1 MNHDKIGINQLV
13 VSVPSIGI
21 KAEEL
26 VRAFHKRNSALSAEQ
41 LDEAIKND
49 IGKMTAGLGI
59 KQIRLPGYSESN
71 LTFVAD
77 AIYEFVK
84 RVSASSADMEKLRR
98 EPIRT
103 IYYASESNPD
113 RSRPEVEVSFLLVYS
128 KLLSEDSKYRELV
141 EMLKGAALLP
151 VTYACAGGGLSV
163 IDAVSNVY
171 LSIGNGKPQSALVIT
186 ADNAI
191 YDHTRAPN
199 AEYTQGAGATLM
211 WITKDPE
218 LASIIY
224 ANGSGDFHMT
234 LSDFTKF
241 GFETPIVHG
250 KFSERVY
257 VYTIAKSLEMLER
270 NGGTI
275 PFRELQFFVTHVP
288 FPKQSI
294 YFASFLFAHY
304 LKNYD
309 KELFQQMEKREEVGE
324 EPTKK
329 YGRLTALM
337 DSKFAAFNTNGG
349 SPKNEADIID
359 YIEKDEELEAYWNW
373 LKKLRSQKE
382 FDDFVENL
390 HIRSALILPSEV
402 GNSYSSSAF
411 IAFASMIKNATALH
425 DGKPRVGILSFY
437 GSGALA
443 RSIPVVLTAS
453 EETVK
458 RRLVF
463 CMHGPTLIDHAQY
476 SELHVELVKGA
487 AVRTTTGVDLIDKDK
502 RFLGSQPL
510 SDGFHI
516 KKRNANGTGEYVYV
530 ENGNATPV
538 IIRY

>member
-309 KELFQQMEKREEVGE
+309 KELFQQMEKREEVGGGADKE
-324 EPTKK
+324 VRAPYRPDGQQVRSVQYQWRQSKERGGH
-329 YGRLTALM
+329 YRLYR
-337 DSKFAAFNTNGG
+337 
-349 SPKNEADIID
+349 E
-359 YIEKDEELEAYWNW
+359 
-373 LKKLRSQKE
+373 R
-382 FDDFVENL
+382 
-390 HIRSALILPSEV
+390 
-402 GNSYSSSAF
+402 
-411 IAFASMIKNATALH
+411 
-425 DGKPRVGILSFY
+425 
-437 GSGALA
+437 
-443 RSIPVVLTAS
+443 
-453 EETVK
+453 
-458 RRLVF
+458 
-463 CMHGPTLIDHAQY
+463 
-476 SELHVELVKGA
+476 
-487 AVRTTTGVDLIDKDK
+487 
-502 RFLGSQPL
+502 
-510 SDGFHI
+510 
-516 KKRNANGTGEYVYV
+516 
-530 ENGNATPV
+530 
-538 IIRY
+538 